1 MKFND
6 VKLLLPSSG
15 YMKTS
20 EVGGRTV
27 IDEMRDASYE
37 RNHQSFVGDDR
48 PELVTYREF
57 PSVDVEKESTNLI
70 SRSQDLNESP
80 WFGSETIVTP
90 NAEIAPDGSMTAD
103 LVELDSGLNRRTY
116 LGLEVEP
123 DTTYVLSFWAKN
135 IDVQTIN
142 TSITGTTGFGLQA
155 YAEYLVVG
163 EWAYIT
169 RVFTTESDTT
179 STNPQI
185 TRSSTE
191 GTSLYIWGVQ
201 IEKGLYPTNY
211 IPTEGT
217 AVTRLAPSTVIENAL
232 PETGTVAFR
241 GSVIRDDSVNQDIF
255 VNSDAEFSR
264 LRLNTSNEF
273 ELQIFGSTG
282 GTITQANPFTGW
294 GNNERLD
301 IQIGVSYDADNL
313 YLFLSDGT
321 NTYFYSAS
329 HSINSTSDKSFTFGD
344 NHSMRLTNTYKDE
357 MVRSAQSEFE
367 TLMGVL

>member
-20 EVGGRTV
+20 EVGVRTV

-37 RNHQSFVGDDR
+37 RNHQTFVGDDR
-48 PELVTYREF
+48 PELVTYRDF

-80 WFGSETIVTP
+80 WSGSETIVTP

-103 LVELDSGLNRRTY
+103 LVELHSGSTRRTQTSIS
-116 LGLEVEP
+116 VEP
-123 DTTYVLSFWAKN
+123 NTLYTLSFYVKN
-135 IDVQTIN
+135 IDVDIVSTFVTATAIQLE
-142 TSITGTTGFGLQA
+142 GYGDK
-155 YAEYLVVG
+155 LVVG
-163 EWAYIT
+163 EWVRVT
-169 RVFTTESDTT
+169 RTFLTGSEDT
-179 STNPQI
+179 STTFQI
-185 TRSSTE
+185 TRNGTV

-201 IEKGLYPTNY
+201 IEKGEYPTNY

-217 AVTRLAPSTVIENAL
+217 PVTRLAPSPVIQNAL
-232 PETGTVAFR
+232 PELGSVSFR
-241 GSVIRDDSVNQDIF
+241 GDIVRDDSVNQDIF
-255 VNSDAEFSR
+255 VNSDTEFSR

-282 GTITQANPFTGW
+282 GTITQSNPFTGW
-294 GNNERLD
+294 SNNKRLD

-321 NTYFYSAS
+321 NTYFYTAS
-329 HSINSTSDKSFTFGD
+329 HDINSTVDQSFTFGN

-357 MVRSAQSEFE
+357 IVRSTQTEFE
-367 TLMGVL
+367 TLFEVI